1 MRYGITLFV
10 AAVVAMS
17 LTSCG
22 TSRLGESTIGEV
34 FADREGAFVLIECSS
49 GIVTTFNPQLA
60 SKPFPP
66 CSTFKIWNALIGL
79 ENHVIASP
87 DESFYHWDG
96 IERSF
101 PSWNK
106 DLTLKEA
113 FQVSCVPAFQNL
125 ARQIGQEQMQRW
137 IDQIG
142 YGNRDISAGI
152 DVFWL
157 PSNGRNTIL
166 ITPTQQAELMRKV
179 VVGDLP
185 FSQTSLSVLREMMF
199 IRKTGRGTLYGKTGS
214 GTDDRG
220 TFVLGWFVGYVVSN
234 GQTHTFA
241 FIAEGENV
249 MGKDVRA
256 MGETILERQGLL

>member
-1 MRYGITLFV
+1 M
-10 AAVVAMS
+10 
-17 LTSCG
+17 
-22 TSRLGESTIGEV
+22 
-34 FADREGAFVLIECSS
+34 
-49 GIVTTFNPQLA
+49 
-60 SKPFPP
+60 
-66 CSTFKIWNALIGL
+66 IGL
-79 ENHVIASP
+79 EDHFITSP
-87 DESFYHWDG
+87 DEPFYHWDG
-96 IERSF
+96 IARSF

-125 ARQIGQEQMQRW
+125 ARQIGQEHMQRW

-157 PSNGRNTIL
+157 PSKGRNTIL
-166 ITPTQQAELMRKV
+166 ISPNQQAELIRNV
-179 VVGDLP
+179 VTGDLQ
-185 FSQTSLSVLREMMF
+185 FSQTSLSVLKEIML
-199 IRKTGRGTLYGKTGS
+199 IRKTGLATLYGKTGS

-220 TFVLGWFVGYVVSN
+220 TFVLGWFVGYVVGN
-234 GQTHTFA
+234 GRTHTFA

-256 MGETILERQGLL
+256 MAETILERQGLL

>member
-1 MRYGITLFV
+1 M

-17 LTSCG
+17 LTSC
-22 TSRLGESTIGEV
+22 SAAQPNESITNEI
-34 FADREGAFVLIECSS
+34 FAGREGAFVLIECSS
-49 GIVTTFNPQLA
+49 GKVTTFNPQLA
-60 SKPFPP
+60 MRPFPP

-79 ENHVIASP
+79 ENRAITSP
-87 DESFYHWDG
+87 DENFYRWDG

-106 DLTLKEA
+106 NLTLKEA

-125 ARQIGQEQMQRW
+125 ARQIGKERMQRW
-137 IDQIG
+137 IDKIG

-157 PSNGRNTIL
+157 PSNGRKTIL
-166 ITPTQQAELMRKV
+166 ISPTQQAELMRKV
-179 VVGDLP
+179 VTGDLP

-199 IRKTGRGTLYGKTGS
+199 IRKTGLGTLYGKTGS

-234 GQTHTFA
+234 GQTHAFA
-241 FIAEGENV
+241 FIAEGKNA
-249 MGKDVRA
+249 MGKNARA
-256 MGETILERQGLL
+256 IAETILERQGLL